1 MATTEFGQ
9 FFTFVLTN
17 IADFLMMEP
26 ISYIVGLIILSIVI
40 SLFLRFVRW
49 S

>member
-26 ISYIVGLIILSIVI
+26 ISYIVGLMILSFVI
-40 SLFLRFVRW
+40 TLFLRLTRF
-49 S
+49 